1 MAKWGDTYG
10 ELMGAFRL
18 SELRSMFPR
27 GGDAHLLLLPEGA
40 RPGGGWPFSS
50 EGIWSE
56 HGSWD
61 DLSYLFDAMCS
72 GDGWWAYETKSGY
85 DELRETCLVHHFHL
99 DDGRRRGRSSYRWF
113 AFRDPVRF
121 GNVWFNL
128 GGTYR
133 NERELRPLWTSS
145 VWMARIKRLY
155 PDVAVRYRIRGR
167 SGLRSNGSSSRA
179 VRDALKDEK
188 DYHPVVGVGDDLYL
202 CAGGK
207 AQKLDLDRCDPDQWS
222 VFLMAGATYA
232 TLMEPDGET
241 IVERMRES
249 AELADRLERLVGSGR
264 PK

>member
-1 MAKWGDTYG
+1 M
-10 ELMGAFRL
+10 
-18 SELRSMFPR
+18 
-27 GGDAHLLLLPEGA
+27 
-40 RPGGGWPFSS
+40 
-50 EGIWSE
+50 
-56 HGSWD
+56 
-61 DLSYLFDAMCS
+61 
-72 GDGWWAYETKSGY
+72 
-85 DELRETCLVHHFHL
+85 
-99 DDGRRRGRSSYRWF
+99 
-113 AFRDPVRF
+113 
-121 GNVWFNL
+121 WFNL

-155 PDVAVRYRIRGR
+155 PDVAARYRIRGR

-249 AELADRLERLVGSGR
+249 AELAGRLERLGGSGR
-264 PK
+264 PR